1 MSGPSDFGCG
11 ITPSY
16 ATVVN
21 AVFCRDRGHDC
32 DFAVQTDND
41 DELVHHV
48 QDHAERIHDV
58 ELSCADVEDPITE
71 AEA

>member
-1 MSGPSDFGCG
+1 M
-11 ITPSY
+11 
-16 ATVVN
+16 VN

-58 ELSCADVEDPITE
+58 ELSRADVEDLITE